1 MLPVREVLSVL
12 RRADGEGAV
21 VMTRR
26 ELIEQAIKIDK
37 ELLNDAQITELQ
49 KYILDIFRYG
59 CTVDFFTVPDPE
71 GECTTVA
78 CCDACWDKEL

>member
-1 MLPVREVLSVL
+1 ML

-37 ELLNDAQITELQ
+37 ELLNDTQITELQ
-49 KYILDIFRYG
+49 QCIRDIFKFR

-71 GECTTVA
+71 GECTTVVS
-78 CCDACWDKEL
+78 CDACWDKEL